1 LIGYTIDALTGAR
14 YPVIDLSSLNHPS
27 NSFGSSHNTLTELLP
42 DREQLESIDIM
53 TLQPHTLSG
62 VLLASGKIAPETI
75 KTVMKE
81 PGLDSATAC
90 QRLIDLGFIAED
102 ELLKIL
108 GTYFNLQVVSLKHY
122 QGKNLYIEK
131 IPENFMRESRFV
143 PLELKDETL
152 TVAIN
157 NPFND
162 AALEAVGQATG
173 YRIESCLAKND
184 EISNLIGAIFSSE
197 VSSMDRIIEN
207 ISRDGEGELGDDDS
221 VDHLKDLASEAP
233 VIRLVNLIISHAIE
247 MQASDI
253 HFEPFEKAFL
263 IRYRIDGVLHDMESP
278 PKNLQA
284 AIISRIKIMSKL
296 NIAERRLPQDGRI
309 KLRVLG
315 KEIDFRV
322 SSLPTLFGESVV
334 MRILDSESITFD
346 LHSLGFPS
354 AKLSNIEDLIS
365 RPYGIMLVTGP
376 TGSGKTTTLYSALN
390 QINSPDKKIITVE
403 DPVEYQLHGVNQIH
417 VKPSIGLT
425 FASTL
430 RSILRQDPD
439 VVMIG
444 EIRDAETAEIAIHAA
459 LTGHL
464 VFSTLHTN
472 DAPGAITR
480 LLEMGMENYLVSSSL
495 QGILAQRLVRVICSQ
510 CREQYEATPEMLAE
524 LPQASIESGP
534 VKFARGSGC
543 DQCGTTG
550 FRGRS
555 GIYELMMVTDEIRQL
570 ILNQSDSRA
579 LKEQARAQG
588 MQTLREAGWQKVLEQ
603 VTTGSE
609 VIRVTQVE

>member
-1 LIGYTIDALTGAR
+1 
-14 YPVIDLSSLNHPS
+14 LS
-27 NSFGSSHNTLTELLP
+27 
-42 DREQLESIDIM
+42 DRHIHEGISIM
-53 TLQPHTLSG
+53 TLQAHSLAG
-62 VLLASGKIAPETI
+62 VLLTSGKIAPETI

-81 PGLDSATAC
+81 QGLDSSTAC
-90 QRLIDLGFIAED
+90 QRLIDLGFIAEE

-108 GTYFNLQVVSLKHY
+108 GHYFDLPLISLKHY
-122 QGKNLYIEK
+122 KGKNLYIEK
-131 IPENFMRESRFV
+131 IPENFMREARFV
-143 PLELKDETL
+143 PLELKDSTL
-152 TVAIN
+152 VVAIN

-162 AALEAVGQATG
+162 AALEAVEQATG
-173 YRIESCLAKND
+173 YHIEAHLAKNE
-184 EISNLIGAIFSSE
+184 EISQMIGAIFSSE

-207 ISRDGEGELGDDDS
+207 IGRDGDGDLGDDDN

-233 VIRLVNLIISHAIE
+233 VIRLVNLIISRAIE
-247 MQASDI
+247 LQASDI
-253 HFEPFEKAFL
+253 HFEPFEKSFL
-263 IRYRIDGVLHDMESP
+263 IRYRIDGVLHDMEAP

-322 SSLPTLFGESVV
+322 STLPTLFGESVV

-346 LHSLGFPS
+346 LHSLGFP
-354 AKLSNIEDLIS
+354 ADNLTNFEDLIS

-417 VKPSIGLT
+417 VKPAIGLT
-425 FASTL
+425 FSSTL

-444 EIRDAETAEIAIHAA
+444 EIRDAETAEISIHAA

-495 QGILAQRLVRVICSQ
+495 QGILAQRLVRKICSH
-510 CREQYEATPEMLAE
+510 CCEEYDATPELLPE
-524 LPQASIESGP
+524 LPVSP
-534 VKFARGSGC
+534 YARGVPRLARGKGC
-543 DQCGTTG
+543 EQCANTG
-550 FRGRS
+550 YRGRS
-555 GIYELMMVTDEIRQL
+555 GIYELLMVTDEIRQI
-570 ILNQSDSRA
+570 ILSQSDSRA
-579 LKEQARAQG
+579 LKDQARAQG